1 MYFLVAIGKG
11 RAGIDIVVVMTLD
24 VFAINNRTVFH
35 CQFCGRTLVI
45 GNRVPIVLNDRE
57 AVCDCCGGY
66 TVAAHGPAADNTGNP
81 VIFTIISAVIIAF
94 SGLGRHIGGKVAAP
108 VNIDGNIRDGFKLG
122 IPIVAVTFFYAADI
136 RIVHAI
142 PRAQVSKN
150 ADSHRSGLNAYS
162 AAVDTVIQIDCHNV
176 GGVLHLHFAKDAA
189 DVVCAAPAINRR
201 LHRAMVLTG
210 QDVDRRVGDRRIIVS
225 HNTAHCTAVTAAVVE
240 VRLQVAEVVAVLKR
254 AAVVRPKRNDA
265 ARIAGTTVI
274 DRAEVNTVC
283 QRPPVTTAV
292 VLVADDAANLHIEA
306 VCGIIVINIIAVI
319 GIALGNIT
327 PLGRVIARFP
337 ERPAAESTHGS
348 AVYHS
353 IQRTCAGHIG
363 FVLSYDAANGGIIA
377 GCVIRID
384 EPLTAGRAA
393 DAAVQAVESGNSAQV
408 TAGKVVHILIAAA
421 QADKQIVSGQTRVA
435 VNVRV
440 ALIRHSVNALEI
452 HKVGHIA
459 NCSARPI
466 YRVAAQRSDNCI
478 GVSVS
483 DPLFQLGHQI
493 GLHSFAA
500 AALDSAVVGA
510 RNAAHKA
517 VTRRDDA
524 ARAVAALGGDIAVG
538 DFDIVA
544 ARNAAHMAGTGELF
558 VCGLGRG
565 DVADTADLQFDV
577 FDLTAGD
584 CAIVQTGNAA
594 HRAAG
599 AARTDGD
606 KAVRVR
612 VAAHRAG
619 IGTLIQG
626 TVVLACDAAQICI
639 FIKILCK
646 VQQNFGAADRAVLR
660 GAAHRAAQRD
670 GVGARAQAV
679 VQRQRAVFDLT
690 AGDGALVHA
699 RKAADGDRRGAEPH
713 VGVCRQLH
721 VADGRARAVVRCNSA
736 DALRRAGD
744 RAAAYAAV
752 VFQPAVLADGAEV
765 RGRDAA
771 RRAVGRGDVGLDLH
785 ILNQRVFI
793 IIARDAA
800 RLAVGGVDRS
810 GIAGRMAAIADFA
823 ALVVHARNTAR
834 ILCAGAHRGV
844 VIHTGDFGT
853 VRTGHA
859 ACVVGG
865 SDAAPDRAGGVF
877 SAVNTALIRIDTG
890 HTARIA
896 GSGDTALQLAG
907 QRDIADVGTGHA
919 ARILVGL
926 HRVSAVVLCAD
937 DEALACR
944 SVTAQVDARNA
955 ADIAVTAHGTA
966 LRRVGRLNKTAV
978 DARNAAQIGIPGF
991 TVAEGRR
998 HPAAGDRALVPAR
1011 KAARGALVS
1020 HCAVVFAAFQRCV
1033 GCGIA
1038 DDTARQCAARGAKII
1053 AATGQRVQRYAAF
1066 KRAVG
1071 RVQAAD
1077 GQGVL
1082 HCAVGCLLNR
1092 QLRFS
1097 VVCTDDAADVDVG
1110 LQVEHVL
1117 EVGKDDLVV
1126 RRFHVGAVGQ
1136 HAGALVNLRQ
1146 QRLQRDLCGLVLQQ
1160 TVVADDAARD
1170 GVGLDAARGHICFKR
1185 AARHGEAAHRQVG
1198 ADDAAD
1204 KLLTRHAADLHSGGG
1219 QRGGAVQADHA
1230 ADSLARRHDLAVDG
1244 QLLAGG
1250 VGDRRLFIVITG
1262 HAAHVVVAVQDGT
1275 QRRGAALIPRHNAF
1289 FSIAARDAADVVGVV
1304 GVVARGA
1311 AQLL

>member
-1 MYFLVAIGKG
+1 MDNNTIFPLVNVV
-11 RAGIDIVVVMTLD
+11 IV
-24 VFAINNRTVFH
+24 
-35 CQFCGRTLVI
+35 C
-45 GNRVPIVLNDRE
+45 IVLVLRLIKH
-57 AVCDCCGGY
+57 ARKPAHGGTVYHSVQHAFVCDVGF
-66 TVAAHGPAADNTGNP
+66 VLADNTADGGCRCRIVRIDKP
-81 VIFTIISAVIIAF
+81 LAGGGSVDCTAERVKACQTAQITGGTGCLAVVAAAQGDKQI
-94 SGLGRHIGGKVAAP
+94 IGGKTALT
-108 VNIDGNIRDGFKLG
+108 ID
-122 IPIVAVTFFYAADI
+122 IP
-136 RIVHAI
+136 
-142 PRAQVSKN
+142 
-150 ADSHRSGLNAYS
+150 
-162 AAVDTVIQIDCHNV
+162 
-176 GGVLHLHFAKDAA
+176 
-189 DVVCAAPAINRR
+189 
-201 LHRAMVLTG
+201 
-210 QDVDRRVGDRRIIVS
+210 
-225 HNTAHCTAVTAAVVE
+225 
-240 VRLQVAEVVAVLKR
+240 
-254 AAVVRPKRNDA
+254 
-265 ARIAGTTVI
+265 
-274 DRAEVNTVC
+274 
-283 QRPPVTTAV
+283 
-292 VLVADDAANLHIEA
+292 
-306 VCGIIVINIIAVI
+306 
-319 GIALGNIT
+319 
-327 PLGRVIARFP
+327 
-337 ERPAAESTHGS
+337 
-348 AVYHS
+348 
-353 IQRTCAGHIG
+353 
-363 FVLSYDAANGGIIA
+363 
-377 GCVIRID
+377 
-384 EPLTAGRAA
+384 
-393 DAAVQAVESGNSAQV
+393 
-408 TAGKVVHILIAAA
+408 IAAA
-421 QADKQIVSGQTRVA
+421 FFG
-435 VNVRV
+435 
-440 ALIRHSVNALEI
+440 HSVNTHEI
-452 HKVGHIA
+452 CVGLACGQLCRHAVDAGIGI
-459 NCSARPI
+459 CRTQPI
-466 YRVAAQRSDNCI
+466 FNLCNKGEFCCVAADQR
-478 GVSVS
+478 
-483 DPLFQLGHQI
+483 F
-493 GLHSFAA
+493 FAA

-524 ARAVAALGGDIAVG
+524 ARAAAAALGGDIAVG
-538 DFDIVA
+538 DFVIVA

-584 CAIVQTGNAA
+584 CAVVQTGNAA

-626 TVVLACDAAQICI
+626 TVVPACDAAQICI

-646 VQQNFGAADRAVLR
+646 VQQNVGAADRAVRR

-670 GVGARAQAV
+670 GVGARAQTV

-721 VADGRARAVVRCNSA
+721 IADGRVLAVVRRNGT

-752 VFQPAVLADGAEV
+752 VFQPAALADDAEV

-771 RRAVGRGDVGLDLH
+771 RRAVGRGDGGADLH

-800 RLAVGGVDRS
+800 RLAVGGVDRIL
-810 GIAGRMAAIADFA
+810 GMAAIADRA
-823 ALVVHARNTAR
+823 ARGVLARNTAR

-859 ACVVGG
+859 ARVVGG

-890 HTARIA
+890 HAARIA
-896 GSGDTALQLAG
+896 GGGDTALQLAG
-907 QRDIADVGTGHA
+907 QRNAADVGTGHA
-919 ARILVGL
+919 ARVPVGL
-926 HRVSAVVLCAD
+926 HRASAAVVPRAD
-937 DEALACR
+937 ACR

-955 ADIAVTAHGTA
+955 ADIAVAAHGA
-966 LRRVGRLNKTAV
+966 VFSQVGRLNKTAV

-998 HPAAGDRALVPAR
+998 HAAAGDRALVPAR

-1020 HCAVVFAAFQRCV
+1020 HCAVVYAVFQRCV

-1038 DDTARQCAARGAKII
+1038 DDTARQCAVHVVEII

-1066 KRAVG
+1066 KRAVVG

-1082 HCAVGCLLNR
+1082 RCAVGCLLNR
-1092 QLRFS
+1092 QLRIG
-1097 VVCTDDAADVDVG
+1097 VVCADDAADVDVG

-1117 EVGKDDLVV
+1117 EVGKDDCVV
-1126 RRFHVGAVGQ
+1126 RRFHGGAVGQ

-1146 QRLQRDLCGLVLQQ
+1146 QRLQRDARGLGRQQ

-1170 GVGLDAARGHICFKR
+1170 GVGLDAARGHIGYKR
-1185 AARHGEAAHRQVG
+1185 AVARHGEAAHRQVG

-1230 ADSLARRHDLAVDG
+1230 ADSLARRHDLAADG
-1244 QLLAGG
+1244 QVLTGG
-1250 VGDRRLFIVITG
+1250 VGDRRIFIVITG
-1262 HAAHVVVAVQDGT
+1262 HAAHVVVAVQNGT
-1275 QRRGAALIPRHNAF
+1275 QRRGAVLIPRHNAVF
-1289 FSIAARDAADVVGVV
+1289 AVAARDAADVVG
-1304 GVVARGA
+1304 A
-1311 AQLL
+1311 AVQLL